1 MIETAPL
8 REISIV
14 SYLAYKG
21 IEPANYRAGNF
32 WYRSPLREGDKTPSF
47 VVHEGK
53 NRWHD
58 FATGE
63 GGSIIDL
70 VLQMQPQSSFKEV
83 LEHLQAFAGI
93 AHSFKP
99 AIDHSQ
105 AAPAETTG
113 STSFILDKLVPVNE
127 LYRLTDYLAS
137 RNITQ
142 TAAEQAGIKAAL
154 YHTHTGH
161 KRFALAFKNNSG
173 GYELR
178 NPDFKGTLGK
188 KDITFIQGLDNII
201 SVFEG
206 FLDYTSFR
214 RFKPSYN
221 GSALILNSTA
231 LVDRAVEL
239 LQGQSEN
246 PISRSNIHLFLD
258 NDEAGDKATRTI
270 MSSLPKGGYVEDLRW
285 SFRPYNDLNEALQG
299 KGLNASLEAAGFKL
313 GHPSENMYL
322 EQYLGEDYIKCPD
335 KINHAGKQQNKPSK
349 TNTTKQWIR

>member
-127 LYRLTDYLAS
+127 LYRLTNYLAS

-142 TAAEQAGIKAAL
+142 TAHFHRKRRPPDTMEAVFFIARHSRPLKSGTYALSSRAA
-154 YHTHTGH
+154 
-161 KRFALAFKNNSG
+161 RFANAVTLLIYSDLA
-173 GYELR
+173 
-178 NPDFKGTLGK
+178 
-188 KDITFIQGLDNII
+188 
-201 SVFEG
+201 SV
-206 FLDYTSFR
+206 
-214 RFKPSYN
+214 
-221 GSALILNSTA
+221 
-231 LVDRAVEL
+231 
-239 LQGQSEN
+239 
-246 PISRSNIHLFLD
+246 
-258 NDEAGDKATRTI
+258 
-270 MSSLPKGGYVEDLRW
+270 
-285 SFRPYNDLNEALQG
+285 
-299 KGLNASLEAAGFKL
+299 
-313 GHPSENMYL
+313 
-322 EQYLGEDYIKCPD
+322 
-335 KINHAGKQQNKPSK
+335 
-349 TNTTKQWIR
+349 